1 MNYWP
6 RWINAIKK
14 RTASLSLMQMGAYD
28 RLLDHYYAEDGP
40 LPGTAIECCR
50 IVGAVTK
57 QEQDAVRF
65 VLERFFS
72 LKDGKYRNERAD
84 EEILLALPKIAS
96 AKANGAKGG
105 RPKGSAKKP
114 NGFPVG
120 KPDGT
125 SDDPAAKAHQPQQVG
140 GIEPDGSTPP
150 AAGGDQ
156 ASTGEYTHSPVDA
169 ELPGVVY
176 ATIAGQ
182 IRRAGL
188 AALDPGYP
196 AFRALVD
203 AGATADEFIGFVK
216 EALGKDQPFKWLIG
230 AVAGERKRAAQLA
243 GQLHRGPMPNKQ
255 QALEQR
261 NRAVG
266 QAWLAKMQA
275 EEGAVDAAE

>member
-40 LPGTAIECCR
+40 LPGTVMECCR

-57 QEQDAVRF
+57 PEQEAVRF
-65 VLERFFS
+65 VLDRFFS
-72 LKDGKYRNERAD
+72 LENGQYRNERAD
-84 EEILLALPKIAS
+84 EEIQLALPKIAS

-105 RPKGSAKKP
+105 RPKGPGKKP
-114 NGFPVG
+114 GGFPAG
-120 KPDGT
+120 KPDGGFQE
-125 SDDPAAKAHQPQQVG
+125 PAGQAPQPQQVG

-150 AAGGDQ
+150 AAGFGTQ
-156 ASTGEYTHSPVDA
+156 PSGEYEPPPDA
-169 ELPGVVY
+169 ALPGLAY
-176 ATIAGQ
+176 ASIAGR
-182 IRRAGL
+182 IRQAGM

-203 AGATADEFIGFVK
+203 AGATADEFIGFVAD
-216 EALGKDQPFKWLIG
+216 ALGKDQPFKWLVG
-230 AVAGERKRAAQLA
+230 AVSGERKRAAQLA
-243 GQLHRGPMPNKQ
+243 GQLHRGAMPNKQ

-266 QAWLAKMQA
+266 EAWAARMLA
-275 EEGAVDAAE
+275 EGVGDAAE